1 MAAILYGEPSIAQTS
16 YATSA
21 EGLLLPSVGAV
32 QSFVGPKLD
41 DHVGG
46 LGLVCG
52 QASTGSVLPGRQL
65 HDLPCRL
72 AVLGRHRGLH
82 NVQPIAIEK
91 EGVIA
96 EHPV

>member
-1 MAAILYGEPSIAQTS
+1 MAAILYGEPSIALTP

-21 EGLLLPSVGAV
+21 EGLLLPSVAAI
-32 QSFVGPKLD
+32 QTFVGPKLD

-52 QASTGSVLPGRQL
+52 QAGTASVLPGRQL
-65 HDLPCRL
+65 HDLPCGL
-72 AVLGRHRGLH
+72 AVLGRHRRLH

-91 EGVIA
+91 EGVIT